1 MEKQSEMRR
10 EISSRY
16 EHDKKV
22 RVVAVNELSHKITL
36 INS

>member
-1 MEKQSEMRR
+1 MEKQSEMLR

-22 RVVAVNELSHKITL
+22 WVAAVKELSDRITV
-36 INS
+36 IN